1 LGFSLEHYDAV
12 GRFRLDEHDRP
23 INSVSDYITD
33 AGETVHL
40 AGPRDVAEFAAG
52 SEQAQNAFIE
62 HLFNQMVKQ
71 PMLAYGAETMDRL
84 RQSFVASQFNVR
96 ELLLRIATV
105 SALHG
110 VGKTDAAK
118 VASVGAAG
126 NQGLAEAASA
136 RQPEGL
142 NSVRR

>member
-1 LGFSLEHYDAV
+1 MRSA
-12 GRFRLDEHDRP
+12 RFRLEDHDQS
-23 INSVSDYITD
+23 INSVSEYVTD

-62 HLFNQMVKQ
+62 HLFNQTVKQ
-71 PMLAYGAETMDRL
+71 PMLAYGADVMDRL

-96 ELLLRIATV
+96 TLLVDIATV

-110 VGKTDAAK
+110 AGKT
-118 VASVGAAG
+118 
-126 NQGLAEAASA
+126 AASGVA
-136 RQPEGL
+136 VVAEGKGTK
-142 NSVRR
+142 